1 MILFENPT
9 YILPRNNCD
18 EFDILIQYS
27 SDDKKG
33 IIPNTDLTDIKS
45 IIQKLVKP
53 NSSPYRPPN
62 FITKKRMNRGRK
74 IDDNNFKMKGDNK
87 CKRKTHTSNFI
98 DNTLCKLQIH
108 FLNFLVNF
116 SNDAI
121 KTAFGKEQK
130 SIKDNMSLKFKKI
143 EHGIKRDIKTGTLE
157 NLMQNSIS
165 YVLKKK
171 ISNKYCKL
179 SKIPDYNEQIYNQ
192 VIKKSEWLKNLL
204 DMNYLNLFEKYYNQ
218 CNPFDSIDFDGK
230 TINFT
235 KETKPF
241 YNLYNKLNLEMKDKI
256 IKIIKDLYL
265 GQNKSSLKFIESTE
279 SK

>member
-1 MILFENPT
+1 MIFFENT
-9 YILPRNNCD
+9 TDISPRCD
-18 EFDILIQYS
+18 YYEFDIISQYS
-27 SDDKKG
+27 SDDEM
-33 IIPNTDLTDIKS
+33 DDIKS
-45 IIQKLVKP
+45 KIQKLVKA
-53 NSSPYRPPN
+53 NSSSYKPPN
-62 FITKKRMNRGRK
+62 FITKKRMKRGRK

-121 KTAFGKEQK
+121 RNAFEKEQK
-130 SIKDNMSLKFKKI
+130 YRKDNTSLKFKKI

-171 ISNKYCKL
+171 ISNKYWKL

-204 DMNYLNLFEKYYNQ
+204 DMNYLNLFEKYYNK

-230 TINFT
+230 TIYLA